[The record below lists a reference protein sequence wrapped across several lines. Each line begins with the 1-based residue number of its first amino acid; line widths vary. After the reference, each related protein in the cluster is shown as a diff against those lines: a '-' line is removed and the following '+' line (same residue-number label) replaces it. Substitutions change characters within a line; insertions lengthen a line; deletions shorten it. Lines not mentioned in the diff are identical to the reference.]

1 MGKITF
7 FLLFDASISIF
18 IGNQVIY
25 FDVFK
30 RFSIETV
37 DNYDILD
44 YVYRHIPPW
53 WEWCSWFLIGQI
65 TRKLVIIVLY
75 CMQAW
80 LYVLEIKNFGSK
92 IRNMT
97 LQCIRRWN
105 EH

>member
-53 WEWCSWFLIGQI
+53 WE
-65 TRKLVIIVLY
+65 
-75 CMQAW
+75 
-80 LYVLEIKNFGSK
+80 
-92 IRNMT
+92 
-97 LQCIRRWN
+97 
-105 EH
+105 